1 MSKRSP
7 RSPEDLANLT
17 DEELLTYINE
27 WDKEERLCED
37 DKLVDIDIEGLAETF
52 QTVFKESIIP
62 DVNRLKFWLENHERI
77 KRSIYVRAMINVMRG
92 ADNVEELRQP

>member
-1 MSKRSP
+1 MLN
-7 RSPEDLANLT
+7 D
-17 DEELLTYINE
+17 INE

-62 DVNRLKFWLENHERI
+62 DANRLRFWMENHERI
-77 KRSIYVRAMINVMRG
+77 KRPPYVRAMINVMQEHVARAETSTTSMSG
-92 ADNVEELRQP
+92 